1 MLDIDQIH
9 PSTIN
14 YLDALDGP
22 VSDEMIKRYVF
33 DADAVSAYPSS
44 IFAANVSKDTTSREI
59 LSVEGASEDTMRL
72 SNINFMFGK
81 VNQVTYMSDMC
92 NYPTLETLEKN
103 MVID

>member
-9 PSTIN
+9 PSTVN
-14 YLDALDGP
+14 YLDVLDGP

-44 IFAANVSKDTTSREI
+44 IFAANVSKDTTAREI
-59 LSVEGASEDTMRL
+59 LSVEGTSEETMRL

-81 VNQVTYMSDMC
+81 VNQVDYVSTMFQA
-92 NYPTLETLEKN
+92 PTLEELKESIT
-103 MVID
+103 V